1 MNIYTIP
8 EGVTRFPLI
17 VGLIHRGQLRRA
29 LQRDGIRFE
38 EDKGLLDSQFVI
50 IEPTDAQLAGLI
62 NWVERVN
69 GQ

>member
-8 EGVTRFPLI
+8 EGVTRFPLT

-29 LQRDGIRFE
+29 LRRAGIRFE

-50 IEPTDAQLAGLI
+50 IEPTDLQLAALI

-69 GQ
+69 AA